1 MKELKEYLR
10 PKLERVAMFMISIV
24 QLFFDWQHNKRYSKK
39 CARSNHCFPIYYN
52 GHSVSG
58 AKMDDICQCKKYKFE
73 ELLKKQRVEL
83 VKSIH
88 ERQMKSKTK
97 EL

>member
-10 PKLERVAMFMISIV
+10 PKLERVAMFMISIM
-24 QLFFDWQHNKRYSKK
+24 QLFLDWQHNKSYSKK
-39 CARSNHCFPIYYN
+39 CAGSNHCFPIYFNRYEA
-52 GHSVSG
+52 SG
-58 AKMDDICQCKKYKFE
+58 AKMDDICQCKKYKFK